1 MNGGNYTFCNCYS
14 LSNVKCKLSF
24 SNMSMS
30 IMNVF
35 QNCNNLSLD
44 IQDIIPEDFSFMM
57 LSFMSTFYFTQVFE
71 NCSKLT
77 GTAPA
82 SVFWNNSYANNYVTP
97 NGSFY
102 NCTSLLNYDDIP
114 QDWKGAVMLKE
125 DKLQLV

>member
-1 MNGGNYTFCNCYS
+1 MNGGNYTFCNCSS
-14 LSNVKCKLSF
+14 LSTVKCKLSF

-30 IMNVF
+30 IFNVF
-35 QNCNNLSLD
+35 QNCSNLSLD
-44 IQDIIPEDFSFMM
+44 IQDIIPEDFNFMM
-57 LSFMSTFYFTQVFE
+57 LSFMVTFYFIQVFE

-82 SVFWNNSYANNYVTP
+82 SVFWNNSYSNHYVTP

-102 NCTSLLNYDDIP
+102 NCTSLSNYNDIP
-114 QDWKGAVMLKE
+114 EDWKGEVMLKD